1 MWAKKLILN
10 YFSNH
15 IIFLLINSL
24 YAKHSDLERFT
35 RSDIEHYKPIL
46 FIEKDSKVFI
56 GVKNHILVLN
66 IINFTSKPLQDYSIP
81 AEEKKMKN
89 CHQKGM
95 NQEECH
101 NFITTL
107 FPING
112 GKQILYCGTNAYS
125 PQCQIRLINDNF
137 QVVNKSVSVN
147 SFSPYWN
154 TTSLLTEN
162 GVFYYGGPLDLRG
175 VDESIIKQ
183 TEIIS
188 KVKSHVRTLQNN
200 PYWINVDANFVT
212 SFQYGPHVYFLFRE
226 TDLEYSNDGGYHVV
240 SRIGR
245 VCTNDTGW
253 KNRWTTFLKARL
265 NCSLPGSLPF
275 YLNEI
280 QSVHYIHND
289 KTFRLYAIFNAAPN
303 SIYSSAVCVF
313 TMKSVLRSFEGAFRY
328 QPSSSQLWQ
337 RQDDDHSVFNC
348 QANNTDQSQSQLNLK
363 YQLMDDAVQPINNK
377 PFISTKQEHFKLIV
391 VDWIETKFDNFVQV
405 IFIATNDGKLLKYVQ
420 WSNLNELCL
429 VDDIQLI
436 DPKENQFLS
445 MKFYPKTDSLYFGT
459 VKEFIRLSIDQCE
472 KYQQKEECIHSGDP
486 YCGWNQIHEKCIR
499 STNDNLQDENFIQ
512 SDRPSCHQ
520 SWSEWFACTDPK
532 SSAKGLCRCRKRPC
546 LNMNNNCI
554 NGSEYEVRNCIA
566 NHNWTMLFFAT
577 IFAVILSS
585 SVTACILILNF
596 HRKQK
601 KLQKSD
607 QTLSKTNQNS
617 CSSSSSSLN
626 FSPAKKQQQPIKFKP
641 TTTVLKANQK
651 SRLSSSSTSSLYFYR
666 NKKQQPKKIQTNN
679 NCIEN
684 ETKISYQNNNKY

>member
-1 MWAKKLILN
+1 
-10 YFSNH
+10 
-15 IIFLLINSL
+15 
-24 YAKHSDLERFT
+24 
-35 RSDIEHYKPIL
+35 
-46 FIEKDSKVFI
+46 
-56 GVKNHILVLN
+56 
-66 IINFTSKPLQDYSIP
+66 
-81 AEEKKMKN
+81 MKN

-275 YLNEI
+275 YFNEI

-520 SWSEWFACTDPK
+520 SWSEWFICSVTDSK
-532 SSAKGLCRCRKRPC
+532 SIAKHEICHCRRRPC
-546 LNMNNNCI
+546 QADSNNDCFK
-554 NGSEYEVRNCIA
+554 GFEYEVTDCIVYYS
-566 NHNWTMLFFAT
+566 WTMLFIYVIT
-577 IFAVILSS
+577 AVILCSILTVSILFCISYSKDKPKKPKTEPKLSFDSS
-585 SVTACILILNF
+585 FTSPTNKILPKSIFTPFRRIPTKFIKSLIRPSHYISSKKKPFFSPRLFHKRRDVGKNF
-596 HRKQK
+596 QSPAIHQQQQYSSMMGKD
-601 KLQKSD
+601 S
-607 QTLSKTNQNS
+607 TNFPHYQQV
-617 CSSSSSSLN
+617 SSFSSSLH
-626 FSPAKKQQQPIKFKP
+626 
-641 TTTVLKANQK
+641 
-651 SRLSSSSTSSLYFYR
+651 
-666 NKKQQPKKIQTNN
+666 
-679 NCIEN
+679 
-684 ETKISYQNNNKY
+684 